1 MSTNGGA
8 RSPAPAT
15 GRRAT
20 TGDDGCRYGAAAAD
34 VVMTTQGGAG
44 VARAVRETGRAL
56 LGIPSHKNVPSGYTV
71 DFVDWPFEESAPSW
85 NTHKAV
91 VRRNR
96 PRYAVAPDVERGR
109 SLERVIDLADELRQ
123 YADCVIVV
131 PKEVAPAQ
139 IPDRFRVGL
148 PFQPNFGT
156 GGVEIGQQTLGAA
169 TGNTVRD
176 FAGPDVGG
184 VHVLGGAPHDQLRI
198 PDFDVDV
205 RSVDTS
211 LPLLYGRFGDVW
223 FQEGRV
229 EMDDL
234 SLYERIEATLRNMLI
249 AWGHSGVEPTLT
261 LQEAI
266 EQALEDLAEMDEFE
280 IRRRMRRGP
289 PLVDPEGPSGPI
301 REGPGF
307 IPEAIDVF
315 VRNEISPVLE

>member
-1 MSTNGGA
+1 
-8 RSPAPAT
+8 
-15 GRRAT
+15 
-20 TGDDGCRYGAAAAD
+20 
-34 VVMTTQGGAG
+34 MTTQGGAD

-109 SLERVIDLADELRQ
+109 SLEQVIDLADDLRQ

-148 PFQPNFGT
+148 PFQPNFGS
-156 GGVEIGQQTLGAA
+156 GGVQIGQQELGAS
-169 TGNTVRD
+169 TGNSVRD

-198 PDFDVDV
+198 PDFGVDV

-211 LPLLYGRFGDVW
+211 LPLLYGRYGDVW
-223 FQEGRV
+223 FEEGRV

-234 SLYERIEATLRNMLI
+234 TLYERIEGTLRNMLI
-249 AWGHSGVEPTLT
+249 AWGHSGVQPTLT
-261 LQEAI
+261 LEEAI
-266 EQALEDLAEMDEFE
+266 EAKLEELRELSEEE
-280 IRRRMRRGP
+280 IRYRGVRGR
-289 PLVDPEGPSGPI
+289 PLIDPRGPSGPI
-301 REGPGF
+301 REGPGH
-307 IPEAIDVF
+307 IPKEIDDF